1 MCNLLSNSE
10 IMLFPQS
17 ISEKTNVNNAI
28 ELEIIVKIGVVII
41 LSENNKINSGIILI
55 TNIIS

>member
-17 ISEKTNVNNAI
+17 IREKTNVNNAI

-41 LSENNKINSGIILI
+41 LSVNNKINNGIILI

>member
-17 ISEKTNVNNAI
+17 ISEKINVNNAI

>member
-17 ISEKTNVNNAI
+17 ISEKINVNNAI

-41 LSENNKINSGIILI
+41 LSVNNKINSGIILI

>member
-41 LSENNKINSGIILI
+41 LSVNNKINNGIILI